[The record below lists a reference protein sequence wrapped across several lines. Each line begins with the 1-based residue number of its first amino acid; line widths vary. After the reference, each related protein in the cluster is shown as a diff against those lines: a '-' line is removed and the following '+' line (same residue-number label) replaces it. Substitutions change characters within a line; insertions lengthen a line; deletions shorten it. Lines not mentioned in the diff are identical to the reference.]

1 MVAWVVYEQVL
12 RECGGGP
19 TVLSLTELY
28 TALCL
33 LWGVDEIKGKHAVML
48 AEAVLEVI
56 NEQA

>member
-1 MVAWVVYEQVL
+1 MVYEQVL
-12 RECGGGP
+12 RERGGGP

-33 LWGVDEIKGKHAVML
+33 LWGVDEIKDKHAVML

-56 NEQA
+56 NEQT